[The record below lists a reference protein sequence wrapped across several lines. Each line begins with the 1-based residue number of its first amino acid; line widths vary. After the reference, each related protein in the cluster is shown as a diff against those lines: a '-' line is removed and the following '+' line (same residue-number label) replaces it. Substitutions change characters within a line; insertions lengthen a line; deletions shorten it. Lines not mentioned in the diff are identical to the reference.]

1 LETIPFP
8 THSVLLQ
15 FLIDFAAIYVGSLF
29 LIFEN
34 IGWSIK
40 QDLLKLSLST
50 KTVYL
55 NPVQNFMI
63 VKFKYLATFD
73 RLWSHWIHHFEFT
86 KISDSSW
93 KYKCK
98 RI

>member
-1 LETIPFP
+1 
-8 THSVLLQ
+8 LQ
-15 FLIDFAAIYVGSLF
+15 FLVGFVAIYIASSF
-29 LIFEN
+29 RIFEK
-34 IGWSIK
+34 IGWSIQ

-55 NPVQNFMI
+55 NSIQTFMI
-63 VKFKYLATFD
+63 VKVKYLAIFG
-73 RLWSHWIHHFEFT
+73 RLWSHWIHHFKFS

-93 KYKCK
+93 KYTCK